1 MATAARL
8 LTACTAVALAWAAFP
23 QQLPPAPGATIEQRL
38 AALEAAVATL
48 DTRLALQST
57 RAGDDAGRTEVGL
70 SGRITALEREVER
83 LTADL
88 QRAERL
94 ADSAARAAGEA
105 QRDAMSAEQAARDA
119 ALRAR

>member
-1 MATAARL
+1 MATAIRL
-8 LTACTAVALAWAAFP
+8 LTAGAAVALAWIAFAQEP
-23 QQLPPAPGATIEQRL
+23 PPAQNATTEQRL

-48 DTRLALQST
+48 DTRLGLERT
-57 RAGDDAGRTEVGL
+57 RRADDAGQSDVGL
-70 SGRITALEREVER
+70 SARITALERAVER

-94 ADSAARAAGEA
+94 ADSASRAASEA